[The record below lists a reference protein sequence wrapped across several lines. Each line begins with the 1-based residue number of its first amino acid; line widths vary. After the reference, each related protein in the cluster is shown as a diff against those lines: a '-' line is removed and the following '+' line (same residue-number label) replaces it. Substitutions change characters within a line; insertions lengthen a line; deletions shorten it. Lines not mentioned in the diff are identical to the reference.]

1 MDDQVRPPMRLL
13 GLDPNE
19 VPLDQID
26 VSQAELFEHGE
37 HWAYLERLRRED
49 PVHYCAVSDF
59 GAYWSVTKFKDIA
72 YVDKHHKIFSS
83 EPTITISEPSEE
95 VPFQSFI
102 QMDPPKHDHQR
113 AAVQGSVAPMNLAK
127 YEEKIRGWAGDI
139 LDDLPVGEVFDWV
152 PRVSVDLTAQ
162 MLATLF
168 DVPFEDRLKLT
179 YWSDVAAGSPEM
191 TGNNMIS
198 EQDRAVELGK
208 CMAYFAELWN
218 RKVNAPP
225 TNDIISMLAHAE
237 STKDLINNPVE
248 FLGNLILLLVGGNDT
263 TRNSISGGVLAL
275 NQFPDQY
282 QKLRDDP
289 GLIPNMISEII
300 RWQTPVSS
308 MTRRVTEDTE
318 LGGKKIRKGEKVV
331 MWFISGNRDDEVIS
345 NPDELVIDR
354 ENARH
359 HLSFGFG
366 VHRCMGNRLA
376 EMQLRIVWEEITKRF
391 HKIEVM
397 EEPLR
402 TRSNMIHGYRQLM
415 VKVHPL

>member
-13 GLDPNE
+13 GLNPDE

-37 HWAYLERLRRED
+37 HWAFLERLRKED

-59 GAYWSVTKFKDIA
+59 GPYWSVTKFQDIA
-72 YVDKHHKIFSS
+72 YVDRNHKIFSS
-83 EPTITISEPSEE
+83 EPTITISEPSED

-127 YEEKIRGWAGDI
+127 YDEKIRGWAGAI
-139 LDDLPVGEVFDWV
+139 LDDLPIGEVFDWV

-179 YWSDVAAGSPEM
+179 YWSDVAAGSPEI

-198 EQDRAVELGK
+198 DTDRAEELGK
-208 CMAYFAELWN
+208 CMAYFADLWN
-218 RKVNAPP
+218 KKVNAPP

-237 STKDLINNPVE
+237 STKDMIDNPVE

-263 TRNSISGGVLAL
+263 T
-275 NQFPDQY
+275 
-282 QKLRDDP
+282 
-289 GLIPNMISEII
+289 
-300 RWQTPVSS
+300 
-308 MTRRVTEDTE
+308 
-318 LGGKKIRKGEKVV
+318 
-331 MWFISGNRDDEVIS
+331 
-345 NPDELVIDR
+345 
-354 ENARH
+354 
-359 HLSFGFG
+359 
-366 VHRCMGNRLA
+366 
-376 EMQLRIVWEEITKRF
+376 
-391 HKIEVM
+391 
-397 EEPLR
+397 
-402 TRSNMIHGYRQLM
+402 
-415 VKVHPL
+415 